1 MNRRSLKESN
11 EGLKIIAREEV
22 FGISEIGLIDQSA
35 GEVMNIFFNTRIRAR
50 ISKLPGLL
58 KTATLIP
65 ILGLAILATGWNKS
79 DTLGVAVGVGQQVA
93 PKILD
98 AKQTS
103 KQKKATEVKRPADEK
118 RCIENIMLNPDSAF
132 EYINDYAQEHGVDKT
147 DDVLSAIRYTEFGSE
162 SDAIPLYKEEIYSGS
177 SYPFIQYVNGCGTER
192 KRAENLNIA
201 GEAFLP
207 AIVLQG
213 GSNYPAFTFFFL
225 GNAQKDVESSRSTCA
240 LFGVA
245 QTFPPGTE
253 AKDVGLRAKQKYGAN
268 FTMESSNVAVKRNAK
283 LLPFSYSYSRST
295 LILTN
300 NEYIV
305 KLVCNDSNS
314 LNIVKMDRENFR
326 TAFFNDPDIRMQL
339 QLQIGMGYD
348 EIKSFIDNSDNQ
360 YKMGYDE
367 INAFYTGLNKGCESS
382 YNEEMPEEMMRDISC
397 EAGRVTMQVF
407 DAHLITC
414 YRNALMAAENERREA
429 VRVAEEKAAAENEA
443 QRKKALEF

>member
-1 MNRRSLKESN
+1 MNKL
-11 EGLKIIAREEV
+11 
-22 FGISEIGLIDQSA
+22 FDTLIR
-35 GEVMNIFFNTRIRAR
+35 VR

-65 ILGLAILATGWNKS
+65 MLGLATLATGWNKS

-98 AKQTS
+98 AKQAS
-103 KQKKATEVKRPADEK
+103 KQQKPADTNRPADEK
-118 RCIENIMLNPDSAF
+118 RCIDNIMLNPDSAY
-132 EYINDYAQEHGVDKT
+132 EYINDYAQKHGADET
-147 DDVLSAIRYTEFGSE
+147 DDVLKAIKYTEFGAE

-177 SYPFIQYVNGCGTER
+177 SYPFIQYVNGWGTER
-192 KRAENLNIA
+192 KRAENINIA
-201 GEAFLP
+201 GDAFLP
-207 AIVLQG
+207 AIVLKG

-253 AKDVGLRAKQKYGAN
+253 AKDVGLRAKQKYDAN

-283 LLPFSYSYSRST
+283 LLPFSYSYSSST

-314 LNIVKMDRENFR
+314 LNIVKMDRESFR

-339 QLQIGMGYD
+339 QLQIGMGYE
-348 EIKSFIDNSDNQ
+348 EIKTFIENSDNQ

-382 YNEEMPEEMMRDISC
+382 YNEEIPAEMMRDISC
-397 EAGRVTMQVF
+397 EAGRVTMEVF
-407 DAHLITC
+407 DSRIITR
-414 YRNALMAAENERREA
+414 YRNTLMAEENERREA
-429 VRVAEEKAAAENEA
+429 ARVAEEKAAAENEA
-443 QRKKALEF
+443 MRKKALEF